1 MKSINIKV
9 LRTFKNNFSLF
20 SGTILLSMLIAL
32 FVTACLSVGSTIT
45 DTVQGIMDGQNIES
59 CEFVLL
65 NDLDNPEEVE
75 QKFNAEI
82 DDIQYYDD
90 ENGDKT
96 LRVFKENSKV
106 DKPYVTDG
114 DNLSNEDEIMI
125 NRDYAKNNDLAIGDK
140 IDVNGTTFTICGF
153 YLRPDYMYML
163 KSGSDPYVNKDNF
176 GIAMVTEKAF
186 EAHFTDCKKAYSAVF
201 KEADY
206 DNDFTISFREY
217 LNEHYTILSYT
228 SADSNVRIT
237 TANSLGEGVVR
248 MVYTY
253 SPVIYILIM
262 GFLIVTLTRVM
273 KCERKNIGIM
283 LSFGYTKREIAV
295 SYMKL
300 VSIVSLI
307 GSIIGSVIG
316 ILVTPALTNF
326 YAADLIMPKINYG
339 INIAG
344 IVVAVVVPLI
354 LMAAAAYIYI
364 SRALRTDAVML
375 LRNTYTKKSS
385 AKGGKAFSHSNA
397 NTAFKYN
404 FRMILRNKLRYF
416 IFLVGNFIAACLIL
430 MGIIIGCTINH
441 VLDDQEKFVNSYE
454 YSYRMKSVHYD
465 YTGEGEAMLSASL
478 ETKDTGGSLAV
489 TGIQDDSQYL
499 TFQLKDGGDADIS
512 NGFYISYCASVFY
525 DIQTGDTVTLI
536 DPASLEEYQVKIDG
550 VLDINKERAIYCSTE
565 NAAKLL
571 GYENG
576 AYNVVISD
584 DPIHFDEGDLSTTV
598 RSSNIVSTLK
608 ELFKPLMQTIYVIV
622 ALGAIMGIV
631 VISMVSKLT
640 TDENTSNIVM
650 LKIFGYKRREIASMV
665 FGLNK
670 YFAIIGYL
678 AALPVMMLLC
688 KMMCISEIENY
699 GLYMKVYFPWYY
711 MLLTFVVYFAVFL
724 LTQLWAQRKINS
736 IPTIT
741 EQRE

>member
-59 CEFVLL
+59 CEFFLMY
-65 NDLDNPEEVE
+65 DLDNPEEVE
-75 QKFNAEI
+75 QKLNAEI

-186 EAHFTDCKKAYSAVF
+186 EAHFTDFKKAYSAVF

-307 GSIIGSVIG
+307 GSIIGTVIG

-354 LMAAAAYIYI
+354 LMTAAAYIYI

-404 FRMILRNKLRYF
+404 FRLILRNKLRYF
-416 IFLVGNFIAACLIL
+416 VFLVGNFIAACLIL

-441 VLDDQEKFVNSYE
+441 VLE
-454 YSYRMKSVHYD
+454 
-465 YTGEGEAMLSASL
+465 
-478 ETKDTGGSLAV
+478 
-489 TGIQDDSQYL
+489 
-499 TFQLKDGGDADIS
+499 QL
-512 NGFYISYCASVFY
+512 
-525 DIQTGDTVTLI
+525 
-536 DPASLEEYQVKIDG
+536 
-550 VLDINKERAIYCSTE
+550 
-565 NAAKLL
+565 
-571 GYENG
+571 
-576 AYNVVISD
+576 
-584 DPIHFDEGDLSTTV
+584 
-598 RSSNIVSTLK
+598 
-608 ELFKPLMQTIYVIV
+608 
-622 ALGAIMGIV
+622 
-631 VISMVSKLT
+631 
-640 TDENTSNIVM
+640 
-650 LKIFGYKRREIASMV
+650 
-665 FGLNK
+665 
-670 YFAIIGYL
+670 
-678 AALPVMMLLC
+678 
-688 KMMCISEIENY
+688 
-699 GLYMKVYFPWYY
+699 
-711 MLLTFVVYFAVFL
+711 
-724 LTQLWAQRKINS
+724 
-736 IPTIT
+736 
-741 EQRE
+741 